1 MSDPLVGFDSDDSK
15 MAEAIGV
22 AKETLGEFL
31 DALSQPKAR
40 QTAFMLKVVFADGD
54 QLEHVWVTDVEI
66 LSARTVCGVVAVE
79 PKLPNLRFKQRV
91 DFEPDRITDWM
102 FVDNGLLVGGYTT
115 RLLRKRMT
123 SEERAAFDASVPYR
137 FES

>member
-1 MSDPLVGFDSDDSK
+1 MSDALVGFDPDDPK

-31 DALSQPKAR
+31 DALSQPKIG
-40 QTAFMLKVVFADGD
+40 QTGFLLKVVFDTDG
-54 QLEHVWVTDVEI
+54 QREHVWVAEVEV
-66 LSARTVCGVVAVE
+66 LSARTLCGVIAST
-79 PKLPNLRFKQRV
+79 PKSPNLRFKQRV
-91 DFEPDRITDWM
+91 DFEPNRITDWM
-102 FVDNGLLVGGYTT
+102 YVENGLLVGGFTT
-115 RLLRKRMT
+115 RLIRKRMT

>member
-1 MSDPLVGFDSDDSK
+1 MSDPLVGFDPDDPK

-22 AKETLGEFL
+22 AKDTISEFL

-40 QTAFMLKVVFADGD
+40 QTAFMLKVVFDHGD
-54 QLEHVWVTDVEI
+54 QLEHVWVADVEI
-66 LSARTVCGVVAVE
+66 LSARTLCGVIAVE
-79 PKLPNLRFKQRV
+79 PRLPNLRFKQRV
-91 DFEPDRITDWM
+91 DFEPARITDWM

-115 RLLRKRMT
+115 RLIRQRMT